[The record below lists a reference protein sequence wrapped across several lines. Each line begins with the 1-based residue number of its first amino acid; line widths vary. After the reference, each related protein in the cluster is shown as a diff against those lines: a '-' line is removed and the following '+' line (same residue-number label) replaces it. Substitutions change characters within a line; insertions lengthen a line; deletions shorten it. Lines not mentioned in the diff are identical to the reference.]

1 MKKIGDIGE
10 NIAKNYLI
18 KSGYE
23 IIIQN
28 YKYSRIGEI
37 DIIAKTPK
45 GVFVFIEVKFRKNNN
60 FGGGEGAITSS
71 KKEKIYLSIM
81 NYITE
86 NDIDEEDIRFDVI
99 IINKTKKKLIHYKN
113 QQLN

>member
-1 MKKIGDIGE
+1 
-10 NIAKNYLI
+10 
-18 KSGYE
+18 
-23 IIIQN
+23 
-28 YKYSRIGEI
+28 
-37 DIIAKTPK
+37 
-45 GVFVFIEVKFRKNNN
+45 
-60 FGGGEGAITSS
+60 
-71 KKEKIYLSIM
+71 M